1 MAYDDFLNKDKGL
14 RGGAMDAPDLQVRIA
29 QAKIA
34 ANAANLLTKQ
44 EWRRLAER
52 QRLEQESLPMAMTGS
67 EQATRARAAMTSG
80 LPRFSQQELMQ
91 ANMPGTVPAE
101 QEFRVRNIPGRG
113 ESTVV
118 QGVEIRG
125 GPAKDSLPVPEE
137 GYGYIQ
143 TPTGYL
149 STTPYGMERG
159 STPVLGD
166 TLATEPAPETQVAQA
181 AAPAPRV
188 LSRFEQ
194 ELAKPVFQP
203 RATALIPST
212 VSQFQQ
218 ELAKPPIQLQAPE
231 APKTI
236 EELLPSLRG
245 TPARANEAVAD
256 WMRGTFYGAT
266 NIVRPSMW
274 ESVTTP
280 QGAAAAI
287 FQPEKSPAY
296 LGQLKS
302 RLAALTDKT
311 APAAVRLQNEIN
323 RLTQAAPRMET
334 LVSDILGIST
344 MRAPKV
350 SPAFVAN
357 ELLGMPAPAIATP
370 TASATPTAFSPTT
383 VQAVLPPPM
392 QPSPEMEMFQA
403 EQQFAP
409 PEAAAPRGL
418 AYFTPAQAPQTYRPP
433 QFTAPRFDASAM
445 MKQPSVSESLA
456 FRANTAAQ
464 QRLFEQQKFAAQQ
477 AAAARKQLVTTLSSM
492 AALGVDISGYAVPA
506 DIMSEAKAKG
516 DKQAL
521 AFQRKFPA
529 MQKTVEDGIVYEQA
543 IDPATGELVGN
554 RIPVRSTQQ
563 LPGTAKPQSTGEL
576 IPAINPQTGQPI
588 EGIYFDPATKT
599 YRNVGTPS
607 LAKSVAEQL
616 GFGAGAG
623 GGTSSPSAEPTK
635 FTPVK
640 GQRYYQNGKTYEY
653 DGSTYNLVK

>member
-34 ANAANLLTKQ
+34 ANAANLLTRQ

-159 STPVLGD
+159 AQPVLAD
-166 TLATEPAPETQVAQA
+166 TLATGTAPEEVAGQLPTA
-181 AAPAPRV
+181 PKAAPSGV
-188 LSRFEQ
+188 SRFEQ
-194 ELAKPVFQP
+194 ELAKPPV
-203 RATALIPST
+203 
-212 VSQFQQ
+212 
-218 ELAKPPIQLQAPE
+218 QLQAPQ

-287 FQPEKSPAY
+287 YQPQKSDAY
-296 LGQLKS
+296 FGQLQS
-302 RLAALTDKT
+302 RLDALSDKS

-323 RLTQAAPRMET
+323 QLTSISPRT
-334 LVSDILGIST
+334 GLLTSDALGIST

-350 SPAFVAN
+350 SPELVAN
-357 ELLGMPAPAIATP
+357 QLLGTPAPTTAAPTAP
-370 TASATPTAFSPTT
+370 TASAAPSPTT

-392 QPSPEMEMFQA
+392 QPSPEMAMGEV
-403 EQQFAP
+403 EQQFAM

-418 AYFTPAQAPQTYRPP
+418 ADFVPAQAPQTYRPP
-433 QFTAPRFDASAM
+433 QFTAPRFDARQM

-456 FRANTAAQ
+456 SGPALRQYQIETKAQLDAYKANVAAQ
-464 QRLFEQQKFAAQQ
+464 RNAVRDQLDAQLKTAQINRAQLGAIGDAISNQFAAGGPQYGTFTVGDKTRGYIRTGPKSLQ
-477 AAAARKQLVTTLSSM
+477 TFDIEKKASATEQNFEFRSKVNAEIAKSLKSGNREAAANIFQSLGGRLEDFALLETIVGQEGGAAAQPAAKPAAGGAKQLSREQ
-492 AALGVDISGYAVPA
+492 A
-506 DIMSEAKAKG
+506 
-516 DKQAL
+516 QAL
-521 AFQRKFPA
+521 LTEAGNNKDRARQLAAERGFKF
-529 MQKTVEDGIVYEQA
+529 
-543 IDPATGELVGN
+543 
-554 RIPVRSTQQ
+554 
-563 LPGTAKPQSTGEL
+563 
-576 IPAINPQTGQPI
+576 
-588 EGIYFDPATKT
+588 
-599 YRNVGTPS
+599 
-607 LAKSVAEQL
+607 
-616 GFGAGAG
+616 
-623 GGTSSPSAEPTK
+623 
-635 FTPVK
+635 
-640 GQRYYQNGKTYEY
+640 
-653 DGSTYNLVK
+653 